1 MPPKDQ
7 ENSSPPILQM
17 PDRACFV
24 DKKEYDGKA
33 VYFLT
38 AFPPTMVFS
47 EDNSPLKVP
56 DQDH

>member
-1 MPPKDQ
+1 
-7 ENSSPPILQM
+7 M

-38 AFPPTMVFS
+38 AFPPTMVS
-47 EDNSPLKVP
+47 EDIRALLTN
-56 DQDH
+56 

>member
-1 MPPKDQ
+1 
-7 ENSSPPILQM
+7 M

-38 AFPPTMVFS
+38 AFPSTMVFS
-47 EDNSPLKVP
+47 EDNSPPKELDRGSHEIFPAFSKVISN
-56 DQDH
+56 Q